1 MRYRVLLTG
10 NNRTIINE
18 FFTYMDFIFEC
29 INTSERYDDIM
40 NHLKYIRPD
49 VFVYCLYGEKPD
61 DMKRFANVQGKIAE
75 QEIPLVVIG
84 EAEDCEQFA
93 LMAPHLEPLVLRR
106 PITAQKIALSITEML
121 EDRKKEQEREAA
133 RLRRQE
139 EEERARRL
147 LEEAAGKEDA
157 EEAAKAAEAAEA
169 EGERRKH
176 ILVIDDDS
184 SILKLLKGYLAER
197 YDVATAIS
205 GRVAMKFLET
215 KETDLVLLDYEMPA
229 ENGSVVF
236 GKIRSLEKT
245 KDLPVVFLTGVTE
258 KSKITEVLSMKPQGY
273 LLKPVDMEKLS
284 STIKGILG

>member
-1 MRYRVLLTG
+1 MRYRALLTG

-40 NHLKYIRPD
+40 NHLKYIQPD
-49 VFVYCLYGEKPD
+49 VFIYCIYGEKPD
-61 DMKRFANVQGKIAE
+61 DMKRFANVQRKIAE

-93 LMAPHLEPLVLRR
+93 LIAPHLEPLVLRR
-106 PITAQKIALSITEML
+106 PITAQKISLSISEML
-121 EDRKKEQEREAA
+121 EDRKKKQERETA

-139 EEERARRL
+139 AAERARRL
-147 LEEAAGKEDA
+147 LEEAARKEEA
-157 EEAAKAAEAAEA
+157 LEAAKEA

-205 GRVAMKFLET
+205 GKVAMKFLET
-215 KETDLVLLDYEMPA
+215 KETDLVLLDYEMPV

-236 GKIRSLEKT
+236 GKIRSMEKT

-258 KSKITEVLSMKPQGY
+258 KRKITEVLSMKPQGY

>member
-1 MRYRVLLTG
+1 MRYRALLTG

-40 NHLKYIRPD
+40 NHLKYIQPD
-49 VFVYCLYGEKPD
+49 VFVYCIYGEKPD
-61 DMKRFANVQGKIAE
+61 DMKRFANVQRKIAE

-93 LMAPHLEPLVLRR
+93 LVAPHLEPLVLRR
-106 PITAQKIALSITEML
+106 PITAQKISLSISEML
-121 EDRKKEQEREAA
+121 EDRKKKQERETA

-139 EEERARRL
+139 EAERARRL
-147 LEEAAGKEDA
+147 LEEAARK
-157 EEAAKAAEAAEA
+157 EEAIDAAKEA

-205 GRVAMKFLET
+205 GKVAMKFLET
-215 KETDLVLLDYEMPA
+215 KETDLVLLDYEMPV

-236 GKIRSLEKT
+236 GKIRSMEKT

>member
-1 MRYRVLLTG
+1 MRYRALLTG

-18 FFTYMDFIFEC
+18 FLTYMDFIFEC

-40 NHLKYIRPD
+40 NHLKYIQPD
-49 VFVYCLYGEKPD
+49 VFVYCIYGEKPD
-61 DMKRFANVQGKIAE
+61 DMKRFANVQRKIAE

-93 LMAPHLEPLVLRR
+93 LVAPHLEPLVLRR
-106 PITAQKIALSITEML
+106 PITAQKISLSISEML
-121 EDRKKEQEREAA
+121 EDRKKKQERETA

-139 EEERARRL
+139 EAERARRL
-147 LEEAAGKEDA
+147 LEEAARKEEA
-157 EEAAKAAEAAEA
+157 IEAAKEA

-205 GRVAMKFLET
+205 GKVAMKFLET
-215 KETDLVLLDYEMPA
+215 KETDLVLLDYEMPV

-236 GKIRSLEKT
+236 GKIRSMEKT

>member
-1 MRYRVLLTG
+1 MRYRALLTG

-40 NHLKYIRPD
+40 NHLKYIQPD

-61 DMKRFANVQGKIAE
+61 DMKRFANVQRKIAE

-93 LMAPHLEPLVLRR
+93 LVAPHLEPLVLRR
-106 PITAQKIALSITEML
+106 PITAQKIAQSVSEML
-121 EDRKKEQEREAA
+121 EGRKRKRERETAM
-133 RLRRQE
+133 LRRRE

-147 LEEAAGKEDA
+147 LEES
-157 EEAAKAAEAAEA
+157 AAKEAAEA

-205 GRVAMKFLET
+205 GKVAMKFLES
-215 KETDLVLLDYEMPA
+215 KDTDLVLLDYEMPV

>member
-1 MRYRVLLTG
+1 MRYRALLTG

-40 NHLKYIRPD
+40 NHLKYIQPD
-49 VFVYCLYGEKPD
+49 VFIYCIYGEKPD
-61 DMKRFANVQGKIAE
+61 DMKRFANVQRKIAE

-93 LMAPHLEPLVLRR
+93 LIAPHLEPLVLRR
-106 PITAQKIALSITEML
+106 PITAQKISLSISEML
-121 EDRKKEQEREAA
+121 EDRKKKQERETA

-139 EEERARRL
+139 AAERARRL
-147 LEEAAGKEDA
+147 LEEAARKEEA
-157 EEAAKAAEAAEA
+157 LEAAKEA

-205 GRVAMKFLET
+205 GKVAMKFLET
-215 KETDLVLLDYEMPA
+215 KETDLVLLYYEMPV

-236 GKIRSLEKT
+236 GKIRSMEKT

>member
-1 MRYRVLLTG
+1 MRYRALLTG

-40 NHLKYIRPD
+40 NHLKYIQPD
-49 VFVYCLYGEKPD
+49 VFIYCIYGEKPD
-61 DMKRFANVQGKIAE
+61 DMKRFANVQRKIAE

-93 LMAPHLEPLVLRR
+93 LIAPHLEPLVLRR
-106 PITAQKIALSITEML
+106 PITAQKISLSISEML
-121 EDRKKEQEREAA
+121 EDRKKKQERETA

-139 EEERARRL
+139 AAERARRL
-147 LEEAAGKEDA
+147 LEEAARKEEA
-157 EEAAKAAEAAEA
+157 LEAAKEA

-205 GRVAMKFLET
+205 GKVAMKFLET
-215 KETDLVLLDYEMPA
+215 KETDLVLLDYEMPV

-236 GKIRSLEKT
+236 GKIRSMEKT

>member
-1 MRYRVLLTG
+1 MRYRALLTG

-40 NHLKYIRPD
+40 NHLKYIQPD
-49 VFVYCLYGEKPD
+49 VFIYCIYGEKPD
-61 DMKRFANVQGKIAE
+61 DMKRFANVQRKIAE

-93 LMAPHLEPLVLRR
+93 LIAPHLEPLVLRR
-106 PITAQKIALSITEML
+106 PITAQKISLSISEML
-121 EDRKKEQEREAA
+121 EDRKKKQERETA

-139 EEERARRL
+139 AAERARRL
-147 LEEAAGKEDA
+147 LEEAARKEEA
-157 EEAAKAAEAAEA
+157 LEAAKEA

-205 GRVAMKFLET
+205 GKVAMKFLET
-215 KETDLVLLDYEMPA
+215 KETDLVLLDYEMPV
-229 ENGSVVF
+229 ENGSVFF
-236 GKIRSLEKT
+236 GKIRSMEKT

>member
-1 MRYRVLLTG
+1 M
-10 NNRTIINE
+10 
-18 FFTYMDFIFEC
+18 
-29 INTSERYDDIM
+29 
-40 NHLKYIRPD
+40 
-49 VFVYCLYGEKPD
+49 
-61 DMKRFANVQGKIAE
+61 
-75 QEIPLVVIG
+75 VIG

-93 LMAPHLEPLVLRR
+93 LVAPHLEPLVLRR
-106 PITAQKIALSITEML
+106 PITAQKISLSISEML
-121 EDRKKEQEREAA
+121 EDRKKKQERETA

-139 EEERARRL
+139 EAERARRL
-147 LEEAAGKEDA
+147 LEEAARKEEA
-157 EEAAKAAEAAEA
+157 IEAAKEA

-205 GRVAMKFLET
+205 GKVAMKFLET
-215 KETDLVLLDYEMPA
+215 KETDLVLLDYEMPV

-236 GKIRSLEKT
+236 GKIRSMEKT

>member
-1 MRYRVLLTG
+1 MRYRALLTG

-40 NHLKYIRPD
+40 NHLKYIQPD
-49 VFVYCLYGEKPD
+49 VFVYCIYGEKPD
-61 DMKRFANVQGKIAE
+61 DMKRFANVQRKIAE

-93 LMAPHLEPLVLRR
+93 LVAPHLEPLVLRR
-106 PITAQKIALSITEML
+106 PITAQKISLSISEML
-121 EDRKKEQEREAA
+121 EDRKKKQERETA

-139 EEERARRL
+139 EAERARRL
-147 LEEAAGKEDA
+147 LEEAVRKEEA
-157 EEAAKAAEAAEA
+157 IEAAKEA

-205 GRVAMKFLET
+205 GKVAMKFLET
-215 KETDLVLLDYEMPA
+215 KETDLVLLDYEMPV

-236 GKIRSLEKT
+236 GKIRSMEKT

>member
-1 MRYRVLLTG
+1 MRYRALLTG

-40 NHLKYIRPD
+40 NHLKYIQPD
-49 VFVYCLYGEKPD
+49 VFIYCIYGEKPD
-61 DMKRFANVQGKIAE
+61 DMKRFANVQRKIAE

-93 LMAPHLEPLVLRR
+93 LIAPHLEPLVLRR
-106 PITAQKIALSITEML
+106 PITAQKISLSISEML
-121 EDRKKEQEREAA
+121 EDRKKKQERETA

-139 EEERARRL
+139 AAERARRL
-147 LEEAAGKEDA
+147 LEEAARKEEA
-157 EEAAKAAEAAEA
+157 LEAAKEA

-205 GRVAMKFLET
+205 GKVAMKFLET
-215 KETDLVLLDYEMPA
+215 KETDLVLLDYEMPV

-236 GKIRSLEKT
+236 GKIRSMEKT

-273 LLKPVDMEKLS
+273 LLKPVDLEKLS

>member
-1 MRYRVLLTG
+1 MRYRALLTG

-40 NHLKYIRPD
+40 NHLKYIQPD
-49 VFVYCLYGEKPD
+49 VFVYCIYGEKPD
-61 DMKRFANVQGKIAE
+61 DMKRFANVQRKIAE

-93 LMAPHLEPLVLRR
+93 LVAPHLEPLVLRR
-106 PITAQKIALSITEML
+106 PITAQKISLSISEML
-121 EDRKKEQEREAA
+121 EDRKKKQERETA

-139 EEERARRL
+139 EAERARRL
-147 LEEAAGKEDA
+147 LEEAARKEEA
-157 EEAAKAAEAAEA
+157 IEAAKEA

-205 GRVAMKFLET
+205 GKVAMKFLET
-215 KETDLVLLDYEMPA
+215 KETDLVLLDYEMPV

-236 GKIRSLEKT
+236 GKIRSMEKT